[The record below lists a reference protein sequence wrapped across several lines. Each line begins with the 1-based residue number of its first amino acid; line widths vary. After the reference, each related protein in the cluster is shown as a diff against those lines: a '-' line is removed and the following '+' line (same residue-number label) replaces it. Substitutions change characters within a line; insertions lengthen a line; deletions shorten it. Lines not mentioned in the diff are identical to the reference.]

1 MLEPIKGNTVSRR
14 IAVIGNSLIN
24 IGAGVAADLALAGHD
39 VAFFNWPDSPGII
52 DEINAQGGIEV
63 RGDTNE
69 LVSGKLGLAKLR
81 VATTDIGEALS
92 DAELVI
98 VDVPWLDL
106 ERRFAQMLPSLVNG
120 QVVHINM
127 HGYWGAFR
135 VAPMLRAA
143 GKEGVTITEGPDP
156 TMAAIYA
163 KGVMTPNRLKRMV
176 PVAAFPA
183 SRNRSAL
190 ALLQSVYPTVI
201 EAPNVLHTNLESMN
215 LMVHPAMTLLNIGAY
230 DKSGEEGRPIRF
242 YVDGNSHHVSVLSEA
257 LDIERGRICQAYGV
271 RFKPFRAQMADLYSS
286 SGDTFRDAVA
296 NSAWLQDYPPL
307 PSDVWVNW
315 MRADAPLLHAPLV
328 ALAENAGLGAPLF
341 RGIVDILSATLQ
353 EDFWSQSLTLDRLE
367 LAGLSPDQIVQ
378 YAEDG
383 KLPARKRALSEA

>member
-1 MLEPIKGNTVSRR
+1 VARR
-14 IAVIGNSLIN
+14 IAVIGNSQIN

-39 VAFFNWPDSPGII
+39 VAFFNWPESREII

-63 RGDTNE
+63 RGDPNE
-69 LVSGKLGLAKLR
+69 LVSGRLGLAKPRL
-81 VATTDIGEALS
+81 ATTDIAAALS

-163 KGVMTPNRLKRMV
+163 KGIVTPNRLKRMV

-183 SRNRSAL
+183 TRNQSAL
-190 ALLQSVYPTVI
+190 ALLKSVYPTIV

-215 LMVHPAMTLLNIGAY
+215 LMVHPAMTLLNIGAF
-230 DKSGEEGRPIRF
+230 DKSGDEGRPIRF
-242 YVDGNSHHVSVLSEA
+242 YVDGNSHHASVLSEA
-257 LDIERGRICQAYGV
+257 LDRERGRVCQAYGV
-271 RFKPFRAQMADLYSS
+271 RFKPFPAQMNDLYSS
-286 SGDTFRDAVA
+286 SGSTFRDGVA
-296 NSAWLQDYPPL
+296 TSAWLRDYPPL
-307 PSDVWVNW
+307 PNNVWETW

-328 ALAENAGLGAPLF
+328 ALAENAGLSAPLF
-341 RGIVDILSATLQ
+341 RGIVDILGAVLE
-353 EDFWSQSLTLDRLE
+353 EDFWSQSLTLDRMG
-367 LAGLSPDQIVQ
+367 LAGLAPERIVQ
-378 YAEDG
+378 YAQDG
-383 KLPARKRALSEA
+383 KLQRRSTP